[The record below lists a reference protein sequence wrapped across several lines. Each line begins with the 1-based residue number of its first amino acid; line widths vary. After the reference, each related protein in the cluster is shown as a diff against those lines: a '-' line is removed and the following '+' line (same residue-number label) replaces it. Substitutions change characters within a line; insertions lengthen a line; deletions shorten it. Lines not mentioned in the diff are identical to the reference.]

1 LAFAAINPWFA
12 LFTAALAIFSAW
24 LLHFDSLVLETTLV
38 DLRAL
43 PLGRAIGALLRL
55 LLVTPWPLLVMFG
68 IGAAFVYFADHKN
81 WTKRISTRCRARP
94 CPRPRI
100 PDHLVRS
107 GAPLGGSFG

>member
-1 LAFAAINPWFA
+1 
-12 LFTAALAIFSAW
+12 
-24 LLHFDSLVLETTLV
+24 LHFDSLVLETTLV

-81 WTKRISTRCRARP
+81 WTKRISTGVAHALAHVLD
-94 CPRPRI
+94 
-100 PDHLVRS
+100 DHLVRS
-107 GAPLGGSFG
+107 GAPLAGSFG